1 MRHTCNLV
9 TSSQNRNDKNSTT
22 SNLKDASSE
31 LAEITLATHSDEE
44 ANQPPHRIKCFQ
56 RQRGTVLSCGA
67 SMTVLYR
74 DATWYTLLPCQR
86 WSCFPAAETTEQ
98 PHLMTGHLSERK
110 PEEAHGWG
118 QRRPQAFV
126 LNIIILYVDLYI
138 ASFLCDLPPTPNS
151 THWQYRENVLTVAEA
166 STSHLQWINSRS
178 RYFKDR
184 EEPQKATIR

>member
-31 LAEITLATHSDEE
+31 LAAITLATHTDEE
-44 ANQPPHRIKCFQ
+44 DNKPQHRIKCFQ

-67 SMTVLYR
+67 SMAVLYR
-74 DATWYTLLPCQR
+74 DATWYFTPLPTLELLPSSR
-86 WSCFPAAETTEQ
+86 DHWAASSHDRPLIRE
-98 PHLMTGHLSERK
+98 K
-110 PEEAHGWG
+110 A
-118 QRRPQAFV
+118 RRSSWPRTAAPQAFV
-126 LNIIILYVDLYI
+126 LNIIILNVELYI

-151 THWQYRENVLTVAEA
+151 THWQHRENILTMTEA
-166 STSHLQWINSRS
+166 STSHLQWISSRS